1 MNAFRILVA
10 DDHPIFRFGLCSLLW
25 SHIDWEVCGEAAD
38 GQDAVEKCVELK
50 PDLLILD
57 ICMPKLNGVDAAR
70 QILKDNPA
78 QRILILTEVDS
89 EKVICDCL
97 QAGVRGWVLKS
108 DGTSELTAAVE
119 AMQQHNCIF
128 SLRVS
133 EMLVGHSKR
142 SSGAPTTTQV
152 SQLTRREREVLQ
164 LLAEGKR
171 CKDVAL
177 LLNISAK
184 TAETHRTNMMFKLKL
199 HSIAQVVLYA
209 VKNGIIHVQSP
220 AAAALPEYWNGIPN
234 VTHQSLT

>member
-10 DDHPIFRFGLCSLLW
+10 DDHPIFRLGLCSLLW

-38 GQDAVEKCVELK
+38 GQDAVEKCMELK

-108 DGTSELTAAVE
+108 DGTGELTAAVE
-119 AMQQHNCIF
+119 ALQQHNCIF

-133 EMLVGHSKR
+133 EMLVGRSKR

-234 VTHQSLT
+234 VTHQGLT